1 MGFRGYIFEGFGAK
15 VILQIGMKLKI
26 YHANVIFILIL
37 RKKSFLHQSWTKF
50 HLRGVAK
57 ASWGNFSKNRGTTV
71 MGTSRVTGRGIP
83 RMGDLG
89 TIIFTCK
96 HAHLYTY
103 LCTYLYTYSHTYLYT
118 LHTVKYTAG
127 EAYAPFIIRQ
137 LYPSPDSTRW
147 MTSNKFSTLA
157 RRNESGD
164 EREGWEERVVDRE
177 FRMCGVI

>member
-1 MGFRGYIFEGFGAK
+1 MGCRGYIFEGFGAK

-103 LCTYLYTYSHTYLYT
+103 LCTYLYSIHILTYIFIHITYSEIYGWRGIRTFDHQTT
-118 LHTVKYTAG
+118 VPKSRLH
-127 EAYAPFIIRQ
+127 
-137 LYPSPDSTRW
+137 
-147 MTSNKFSTLA
+147 
-157 RRNESGD
+157 
-164 EREGWEERVVDRE
+164 
-177 FRMCGVI
+177 